1 MNMKDIAK
9 ELGISVATVSRAINN
24 SDNIN
29 PETKKK
35 VLEFVEKS
43 GYTPNAIARNL
54 SKMESRTIALLI
66 PNISNPFFASLVEEI
81 CKAFSKTQ
89 YQIALYNTSEDLEQE
104 KKAIKNILG
113 ERIAGVIAVLIK
125 GTYDNNPFES
135 LINHNIPVL
144 LLDRDTTSFELPG
157 VFLDNFNGA
166 YKVVKRLLEKGHRK
180 ISILTGDLNSIT
192 SQERLRGYIKAHEDM
207 EIPYSKED
215 IYEGDFLVDSGYTL
229 GKEILKTS
237 STALFSSNNL
247 MLLGFLKAARE
258 IKKDIDLACFEELNF
273 LNIFDIEVLACK
285 IPLNIMGEK
294 VFELFFTD
302 KNKRKKIYIEPILKE
317 GDE

>member
-81 CKAFSKTQ
+81 CNCFSKTQ
-89 YQIALYNTSEDLEQE
+89 FQIALYNTSEDLEQE

-113 ERIAGVIAVLIK
+113 ERIAGVIAILIK
-125 GTYDNNPFES
+125 GTYEINPFES
-135 LINHNIPVL
+135 LIKHNIPVL

-215 IYEGDFLVDSGYTL
+215 IYEGCLLYT
-229 GKEILKTS
+229 S
-237 STALFSSNNL
+237 D
-247 MLLGFLKAARE
+247 AA
-258 IKKDIDLACFEELNF
+258 DEL
-273 LNIFDIEVLACK
+273 
-285 IPLNIMGEK
+285 
-294 VFELFFTD
+294 
-302 KNKRKKIYIEPILKE
+302 
-317 GDE
+317 

>member
-89 YQIALYNTSEDLEQE
+89 FQIALYNTSEDLEQE

-113 ERIAGVIAVLIK
+113 ERIAGVIAVLI
-125 GTYDNNPFES
+125 T
-135 LINHNIPVL
+135 
-144 LLDRDTTSFELPG
+144 
-157 VFLDNFNGA
+157 
-166 YKVVKRLLEKGHRK
+166 
-180 ISILTGDLNSIT
+180 
-192 SQERLRGYIKAHEDM
+192 
-207 EIPYSKED
+207 
-215 IYEGDFLVDSGYTL
+215 
-229 GKEILKTS
+229 
-237 STALFSSNNL
+237 
-247 MLLGFLKAARE
+247 
-258 IKKDIDLACFEELNF
+258 
-273 LNIFDIEVLACK
+273 
-285 IPLNIMGEK
+285 
-294 VFELFFTD
+294 
-302 KNKRKKIYIEPILKE
+302 NKS
-317 GDE
+317 